1 MSSYSG
7 INGEQLRLQ
16 VDPMEILPLAKEG
29 NFEMIDVLLDAHDSL
44 YVRRKRGDG
53 SLLSSVMA
61 SKSKEDRSFKF
72 LEK

>member
-1 MSSYSG
+1 
-7 INGEQLRLQ
+7 
-16 VDPMEILPLAKEG
+16 MEILPLAKEG